1 MNITATI
8 ITLNEAE
15 NIKDVILS
23 AKEVC
28 NEIIVIDSQST
39 DRTRELAEELG
50 AKVIIQPYL
59 GDGPQKAFGV
69 QFATN
74 NWILSLDAD
83 ERLDSDAI
91 NEIKKLNLQNTEYDG
106 YSFARKTFVGKKL
119 IRQWYPDRVV
129 RLYNH
134 NKCIY
139 STSGGHAK
147 VQTKNAKNLNAH
159 ILHYSYK
166 NYEEVIQ
173 TSYKFIERGARLAH
187 QDGKRASKIDPFLHG
202 FGALFK
208 SLVLKKGIFYGIDE
222 IHIAVISS
230 FSAYMKYALMLE
242 MQENNSLN
250 GK

>member
-8 ITLNEAE
+8 ITLNEE
-15 NIKDVILS
+15 KNIKDVILS

-28 NEIIVIDSQST
+28 DEIIVIDSQST
-39 DRTRELAEELG
+39 DKTRQIAEELG

-69 QFATN
+69 QFAKN
-74 NWILSLDAD
+74 DWILSLDAD
-83 ERLDSDAI
+83 ERLDLDAI
-91 NEIKKLNLQNTEYDG
+91 NEIKQINFEKTKYDG

-134 NKCIY
+134 NKCNY
-139 STSGGHAK
+139 STSEGHAK
-147 VQTKNAKNLNAH
+147 VQTKYAKDLNAH

-166 NYEEVIQ
+166 NYEEVIK
-173 TSYKFIERGARLAH
+173 TSYKFIERGARLAN
-187 QDGKRASKIDPFLHG
+187 QDGKKASKMDPFIHG

-208 SLVLKKGIFYGIDE
+208 SLILKKGIFYGINE

-242 MQENNSLN
+242 MQENDSLDN
-250 GK
+250 K